1 MCRTGEQNRDLP
13 LHIPCD
19 TADCVKTTISV
30 TTVPCI
36 FAPDNNPHLNNG
48 GSLSLSDVNFGRS
61 SNSTGQHLTAT
72 VAFSGPGN
80 CKTGLQ
86 EEREKSK

>member
-19 TADCVKTTISV
+19 TADCVNKKKPISV
-30 TTVPCI
+30 ITVPCI
-36 FAPDNNPHLNNG
+36 FAPDINPHLNNG

-86 EEREKSK
+86 EE